1 MPLLL
6 NRASKFFKIGV
17 SKQALFYR
25 DKIEVATLMDTTLF
39 TQKKRNSR
47 SG

>member
-6 NRASKFFKIGV
+6 NRASNFYEIGV

-25 DKIEVATLMDTTLF
+25 GKMKVATLMETTLF